1 MNIFI
6 GAANLLVEVLQK
18 AVVERAGRVHDDEST
33 LLFLLDEPL
42 QGTNPAERQL
52 AIRRILRSLL
62 GVGASGV
69 ITSHDL
75 SLIDT
80 DDLSPLASAVHFD
93 ERLETG
99 GTQQALVFD
108 YRLRPGVCS
117 STNAIRLLDAMGFP
131 QDR

>member
-1 MNIFI
+1 MACP
-6 GAANLLVEVLQK
+6 GS
-18 AVVERAGRVHDDEST
+18 GRVHDDGST

-52 AIRRILRSLL
+52 AIRRILRCLL
-62 GVGASGV
+62 GVGASGA

-75 SLIDT
+75 SLIET

-93 ERLETG
+93 ERLDTSG
-99 GTQQALVFD
+99 MQRALVFD
-108 YRLRPGVCS
+108 YRLRPGICS